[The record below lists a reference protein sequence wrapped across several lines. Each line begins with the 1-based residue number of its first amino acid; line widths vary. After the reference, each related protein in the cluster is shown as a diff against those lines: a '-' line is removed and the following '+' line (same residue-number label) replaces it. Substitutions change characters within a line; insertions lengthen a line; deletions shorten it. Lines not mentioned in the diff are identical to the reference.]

1 MKRAFLNQQIHNM
14 ASYSLNPHRLSAFS
28 LVVLATLPAASHVC
42 AQTTSATANPGRY
55 EPVVRLSEPASAVL
69 NVQPYAA
76 NAKVGKI
83 EVEVAADGLP
93 ADGQT
98 PSEVTIK
105 VFDRDGKPL
114 TEPVLVTVEVSGGRI
129 QLPKAGTDELGSRAL
144 DNDRTTRGTQVKVEN
159 GKTSFSLLAPIEPQ
173 DVKMRVTAGEV
184 AAVGTIS
191 YVPELRDMIAAG
203 LIEGVVR
210 LSRKDP
216 DQIQPVRINDG
227 FEQELRQWSREFSN
241 DKGRFGAR
249 TTLFLKGKI
258 RGDALLTAAYDSD
271 KETRARLLNDI
282 KPEEFYPVYGDAS
295 IRGFEAKSSAKLFV
309 RVDKNKSYAL
319 FGDFSTGDGFAQPTV
334 GGATATPQLN
344 QLGAYNRTLTGGR
357 WHMEG
362 ARGFVNT
369 YLVRDT
375 LKQVVEEYRA
385 NGTSGPFAVK
395 NSSAL
400 ENSEKVELIVRDKN
414 QLNVILS
421 VTPLQ
426 RFADYSFE
434 PFSGRI
440 LFKGPIPS
448 LDENGNSVSIRVTY
462 EVDQGGER
470 FWLGGIDGQ
479 FNVSEMFSIGG
490 AAVEDRNPTSPYKLR
505 SVNVGVKF
513 GPRTSLVAEIAKS
526 SSVAYEST
534 DPLTGLTSA
543 YSNPYGAGT
552 AGRIDKDGKAA
563 RIEFNHQGQSTDVRA
578 YVARADEGFDN
589 PNSGLNGGM
598 REAAVQAKQ
607 RLTDRLSL
615 FGEAVRSEDKTSGG
629 KRSGGTLGGSFKL
642 TERVELSAGMR
653 KSKENGLLAGQA
665 FIGANPSPGSLF
677 DPTGGFT
684 GGIDPSQVN
693 PLTGLPVTQNSD
705 LLGDT
710 GTGTSGSTNTPSDST
725 SGFLGL
731 KLHATDRLTVSGLVE
746 ADVSGED
753 KRRYELGAAYQ
764 VAERT
769 RLYAR
774 AERQTGLASLYSL
787 NQSEKSNAFVLGVDN
802 TYKNDSSGMSQL
814 FTEYR
819 LRDAV
824 EGREAQAA
832 TGLRNTFNVREGL
845 ALSTGAEYLKILN
858 GDATSAA
865 ALTFGLDYTASE
877 LWKGSGRVEIRRQLD
892 TKSTAGN
899 DAQTSLLVTGAV
911 ARKLARDWTG
921 LVRNYYLRQYNNQDS
936 LGAPLSDGWQDRFQI
951 GFAYRPVDH
960 NKLDVLSKYEYLT
973 ENNINSGSIDASG
986 QPTGGERARAHILS
1000 THAVYHLS
1008 QPWWLSG
1015 RIAAKYRKDNFGA
1028 ADNNVNSQYSAWLLG
1043 GRMVYDITE
1052 NWDLGVLAST
1062 LQGRESGQT
1071 GKTRQYAYG
1080 VEAGYLLQQN
1090 LWLSAGYNW
1099 SGFSDKD
1106 LVGSDYTNGGAFVR
1120 LRFKFDENLFK
1131 GSDKVVNRSLDR

>member
-1 MKRAFLNQQIHNM
+1 MKRAFLNQQTHDM
-14 ASYSLNPHRLSAFS
+14 YSLSFCSHRLNALS
-28 LVVLATLPAASHVC
+28 LVLLTALAAIPQAY
-42 AQTTSATANPGRY
+42 AQTASPAQGASRY
-55 EPVVRLSEPASAVL
+55 EPVIRTGEPASAVL

-98 PSEVTIK
+98 PTAVTLK

-114 TEPVLVTVEVSGGRI
+114 AEPVLVTVEVSDGRI
-129 QLPKAGTDELGSRAL
+129 QLPGAATDELGSRAI
-144 DNDRTTRGTQVKVEN
+144 DNDRATRGTQIKVEN
-159 GKTSFSLLAPIEPQ
+159 GQASFSLLAPIQPQ

-184 AAVGTIS
+184 SAVGTIS
-191 YVPELRDMIAAG
+191 FVPELRDMIAAG
-203 LIEGVVR
+203 LIEGVVS

-216 DQIQPVRINDG
+216 ELIQPVRIDDG

-241 DKGRFGAR
+241 EKGRFGAR
-249 TTLFLKGKI
+249 ATLFLKGKV

-271 KETRARLLNDI
+271 KETRARLLRDI
-282 KPEEFYPVYGDAS
+282 QPEEFYPVYGDAS

-334 GGATATPQLN
+334 GGATAAPRLN
-344 QLGAYNRTLTGGR
+344 QLGSYNRTLTGGR
-357 WHMEG
+357 WHVEG
-362 ARGFVNT
+362 TRGFLNT

-421 VTPLQ
+421 VTPLA
-426 RFADYSFE
+426 RFADYTFE

-448 LDENGNSVSIRVTY
+448 LDENGNPVSIRVTY

-470 FWLGGIDGQ
+470 FWIGGIDGQ
-479 FNVSEMFSIGG
+479 FNVTQMFSVGG
-490 AAVEDRNPTSPYKLR
+490 ALVEDRNPISPYKLR
-505 SVNVGVKF
+505 AVNF
-513 GPRTSLVAEIAKS
+513 GLKLSEHTMLVAEVAKS
-526 SSVAYEST
+526 ASVAYENT
-534 DPLTGLTSA
+534 DPLAGPTGIFT
-543 YSNPYGAGT
+543 NPFGAGD
-552 AGRIDKDGKAA
+552 AGRIDQEGKAA
-563 RIEFNHQGQSTDVRA
+563 RIELNHQGPRTHVRA
-578 YVARADEGFDN
+578 FVARADAGFDN
-589 PNSGLNGGM
+589 PNAGLASGM
-598 REAAVQAKQ
+598 REAAVQANQ
-607 RLTDRLSL
+607 RLTDRLTL
-615 FGEAVRSEDKTSGG
+615 FGEVIRSEDKTNAG

-642 TERVELSAGMR
+642 TERVELSAGLR

-693 PLTGLPVTQNSD
+693 PLTGLPITQNSSG
-705 LLGDT
+705 LLDG
-710 GTGTSGSTNTPSDST
+710 GTGSSTGVPVDST

-731 KLHATDRLTVSGLVE
+731 KLRATERLTLSGLIE
-746 ADVSGED
+746 ADISGED

-764 VAERT
+764 IAERT

-787 NQSEKSNAFVLGVDN
+787 NPSEDSNAFVLGVDN
-802 TYKNDSSGMSQL
+802 TYRNNRAGMAQL

-858 GDATSAA
+858 GEATSAA
-865 ALTFGLDYTASE
+865 ALTFGVDYTANP
-877 LWKGSGRVEIRRQLD
+877 LWKSSGRIEVRRQLD
-892 TKSTAGN
+892 TKSTVGN
-899 DAQTSLLVTGAV
+899 DSQTSLLVTGV
-911 ARKLARDWTG
+911 LARKLARDWTG
-921 LVRNYYLRQYNNQDS
+921 LVRNYYLRQYNDQDS
-936 LGAPLSDGWQDRFQI
+936 LGTPRADGWQDRFQI

-973 ENNINSGSIDASG
+973 ENNIDSGSVDANG

-1000 THAVYHLS
+1000 THAVYHPS
-1008 QPWWLSG
+1008 RPWWLSARVAG
-1015 RIAAKYRKDNFGA
+1015 KLRKDQFGA
-1028 ADNNVNSQYSAWLLG
+1028 ADNNVTDKYNAWLLG
-1043 GRMVYDITE
+1043 GRVIYDVTE
-1052 NWDLGVLAST
+1052 NWDLGAMVST
-1062 LQGRESGQT
+1062 LQGRATGQE
-1071 GKTRQYAYG
+1071 GNTRQYAYG
-1080 VEAGYLLQQN
+1080 VEAGYFLRQN

-1099 SGFSDKD
+1099 KGFRDKD
-1106 LVGSDYTNGGAFVR
+1106 LTGSDYTNGGAFIR

-1131 GSDKVVNRSLDR
+1131 GDDKVVNRSLDR